1 MPTYEI
7 FGTTNDA
14 LREAAVKKEK
24 RKMKN
29 EKKKVFFLGRKKRK
43 LFVLL
48 WCRGQIRYFCII

>member
-1 MPTYEI
+1 MPTCEI

-48 WCRGQIRYFCII
+48 WYRGQIRYFCII